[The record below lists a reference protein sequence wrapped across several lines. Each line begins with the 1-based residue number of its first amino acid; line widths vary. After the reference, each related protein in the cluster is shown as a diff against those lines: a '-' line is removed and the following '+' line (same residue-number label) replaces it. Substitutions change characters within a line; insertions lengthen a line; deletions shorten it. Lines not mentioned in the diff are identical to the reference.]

1 MYLSRLWVLMLTVF
15 VDMMGFLIVLP
26 LLPFYAK
33 KLGADPTRIG
43 LLVAVFAVAQLA
55 TAPLWGRLS
64 DRYGRRPM
72 IITGL
77 VMSAV
82 SYLLFEQAST
92 VWLLFGSRIFQGI
105 GAGTNGVVQA
115 YLSDTVPA
123 ERRSQ
128 ALGWLTAAAS
138 AGVMLGP
145 AVASLAKSYSTIGP
159 GYVAAGLCILN
170 AISAWVLLPEP
181 RRHRDA
187 PPRGASPGATRRA
200 FGEVL
205 RRPSGRIG
213 ALIWIYAAG
222 MMAFM
227 AMNGIL
233 ALYLDVRFGVTEANI
248 GWFYTYVGGVS
259 LLMRSLV
266 LGPTVRRL
274 GEVRLMRIGALTVG
288 AGLLALSLA
297 TDIPQLALAAFLTPV
312 GTAFL
317 FPTTTSLVSGRAP
330 DNETGTV
337 LGVQQMVGGVSRM
350 LGPMWA
356 GLAFQHLGIRSPFW
370 IAAALMVCA
379 FFFAAV
385 VRDEGT
391 ASDEAAPVVVP
402 NTPT

>member
-159 GYVAAGLCILN
+159 GYVAAGLCLLN
-170 AISAWVLLPEP
+170 AISAWILLPEP

-266 LGPTVRRL
+266 LGPIVRRL

>member
-1 MYLSRLWVLMLTVF
+1 MSEPQTSRMYLSRLWVLMLTVF

-170 AISAWVLLPEP
+170 AIS
-181 RRHRDA
+181 
-187 PPRGASPGATRRA
+187 
-200 FGEVL
+200 
-205 RRPSGRIG
+205 
-213 ALIWIYAAG
+213 
-222 MMAFM
+222 
-227 AMNGIL
+227 
-233 ALYLDVRFGVTEANI
+233 
-248 GWFYTYVGGVS
+248 
-259 LLMRSLV
+259 
-266 LGPTVRRL
+266 
-274 GEVRLMRIGALTVG
+274 
-288 AGLLALSLA
+288 
-297 TDIPQLALAAFLTPV
+297 
-312 GTAFL
+312 
-317 FPTTTSLVSGRAP
+317 
-330 DNETGTV
+330 
-337 LGVQQMVGGVSRM
+337 
-350 LGPMWA
+350 
-356 GLAFQHLGIRSPFW
+356 
-370 IAAALMVCA
+370 
-379 FFFAAV
+379 
-385 VRDEGT
+385 
-391 ASDEAAPVVVP
+391 
-402 NTPT
+402 

>member
-1 MYLSRLWVLMLTVF
+1 
-15 VDMMGFLIVLP
+15 
-26 LLPFYAK
+26 
-33 KLGADPTRIG
+33 
-43 LLVAVFAVAQLA
+43 
-55 TAPLWGRLS
+55 
-64 DRYGRRPM
+64 
-72 IITGL
+72 
-77 VMSAV
+77 
-82 SYLLFEQAST
+82 
-92 VWLLFGSRIFQGI
+92 
-105 GAGTNGVVQA
+105 
-115 YLSDTVPA
+115 
-123 ERRSQ
+123 
-128 ALGWLTAAAS
+128 
-138 AGVMLGP
+138 
-145 AVASLAKSYSTIGP
+145 
-159 GYVAAGLCILN
+159 
-170 AISAWVLLPEP
+170 
-181 RRHRDA
+181 
-187 PPRGASPGATRRA
+187 
-200 FGEVL
+200 
-205 RRPSGRIG
+205 
-213 ALIWIYAAG
+213 AAG

-266 LGPTVRRL
+266 LGPIVRRL

>member
-159 GYVAAGLCILN
+159 GYVAAGLCLLN
-170 AISAWVLLPEP
+170 AISAWILLPEP